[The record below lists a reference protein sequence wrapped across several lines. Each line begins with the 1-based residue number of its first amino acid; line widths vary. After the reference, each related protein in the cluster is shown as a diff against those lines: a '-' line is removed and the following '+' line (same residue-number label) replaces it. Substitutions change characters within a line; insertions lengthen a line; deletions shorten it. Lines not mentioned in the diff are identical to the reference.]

1 MCSKMHDDAWHLYV
15 LLFTWGAGVV
25 VPYEVPD
32 NLSVAWYF
40 SVLYVP
46 YSVRWLRWITSR
58 RWLIS
63 HVATMFCE
71 GRRAQSLQC
80 IKLGDATGPT
90 GQPLKPQPALAGASE
105 SNRSCLCGRWCPGQ
119 AWRNEDLLEQAVMVV
134 LLLWDSSSTLP
145 EDLIFSVLYSW

>member
-1 MCSKMHDDAWHLYV
+1 MMMHDICTFFCLHE
-15 LLFTWGAGVV
+15 GADVV

-46 YSVRWLRWITSR
+46 CSVRWLRWITSR

-105 SNRSCLCGRWCPGQ
+105 PNRLMMLDICLNLIPDDGTVWGKNKFVGQ
-119 AWRNEDLLEQAVMVV
+119 
-134 LLLWDSSSTLP
+134 
-145 EDLIFSVLYSW
+145 